1 MFAPVM
7 VYIVMAY
14 IYSMASRCRLRMVAI
29 LHGGCTV
36 WCGYMASFEC
46 TVPPKQVQVK
56 AHNIPAH
63 VEDLC
68 RLKVPKT
75 WPVETFGPSIRSKP
89 SAFAVGVRR
98 KEAKNMRLECAVRS
112 EQVGVKAESVEPEHS
127 VAQTELRRVVR
138 CGQVELAVC
147 VQTRMQTCAHTCLQ
161 TRTQTCAQACAQAY
175 VTVVCA
181 DARQVRGTGGQRG
194 ANLSRIS
201 LVRCQCSLLNDFGPP
216 GHPRGP
222 FCFFGAC

>member
-56 AHNIPAH
+56 AYNIPAH

-75 WPVETFGPSIRSKP
+75 WPVETFGLQFGLSPRRSP
-89 SAFAVGVRR
+89 LA
-98 KEAKNMRLECAVRS
+98 CAEKKLRTCALSVRS
-112 EQVGVKAESVEPEHS
+112 VP
-127 VAQTELRRVVR
+127 
-138 CGQVELAVC
+138 
-147 VQTRMQTCAHTCLQ
+147 
-161 TRTQTCAQACAQAY
+161 
-175 VTVVCA
+175 
-181 DARQVRGTGGQRG
+181 
-194 ANLSRIS
+194 SR
-201 LVRCQCSLLNDFGPP
+201 
-216 GHPRGP
+216 
-222 FCFFGAC
+222 